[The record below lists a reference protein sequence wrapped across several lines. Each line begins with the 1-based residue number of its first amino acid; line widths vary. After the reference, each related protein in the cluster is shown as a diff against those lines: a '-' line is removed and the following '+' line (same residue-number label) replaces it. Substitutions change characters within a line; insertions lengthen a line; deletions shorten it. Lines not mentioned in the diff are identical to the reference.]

1 MRPPTP
7 IETCRAICEDFIGCN
22 MSVKKIAAKHEV
34 SEFTVLKVIGR
45 YLGDNKT
52 RVNLTFIPHEHNSQS

>member
-7 IETCRAICEDFIGCN
+7 IEKCRAICEDFIGNN
-22 MSVKKIAAKHEV
+22 MSVKSICAKHEV

-52 RVNLTFIPHEHNSQS
+52 RVNLTFVPHEHIS